1 MTIID
6 TKGQRLGIGTKNGER
21 RSKEML
27 LAYDRRY
34 RRISPAHS
42 ELASRSTREGSDVQ
56 GQKVMF
62 KGSRNGLYIN
72 LAEGPTFEVLLEE
85 LEDRLRAARGFFRG
99 SEAVVDVGGR
109 VLTTEQLVLLEKKL
123 RSTGGFSLTQVVHEP
138 TEVRGPQGRQGDE
151 ARLVRGTLHSGQ
163 HIQHDGNVVI
173 LGDVNPG
180 AEVVASGDTIVVG
193 RLRGMVHAGAGG
205 DDTAV
210 VIAFR
215 LEPIQLRIGG
225 VIGRSPGDLH
235 ARGAAM
241 PEIAR
246 LQDGVIIVSEYVPH
260 HSDVKEGVGG

>member
-1 MTIID
+1 M
-6 TKGQRLGIGTKNGER
+6 R
-21 RSKEML
+21 
-27 LAYDRRY
+27 
-34 RRISPAHS
+34 
-42 ELASRSTREGSDVQ
+42 

-62 KGSRNGLYIN
+62 KGSRNGLYIDM
-72 LAEGPTFEVLLEE
+72 AEGPTFEVLLEE

-109 VLTTEQLVLLEKKL
+109 VLTTEQLVLLERKL
-123 RSTGGFSLTQVVHEP
+123 SSTGGFSLTQVVHEP
-138 TEVRGPQGRQGDE
+138 AEVKRSQDRRTEQ

-163 HIQHDGNVVI
+163 HVQHDGNVVI

-180 AEVVASGDTIVVG
+180 AEVVASGDVVVVG

-205 DDTAV
+205 DDGAV

-225 VIGRSPGDLH
+225 VIGRSPGDRRTGGPV
-235 ARGAAM
+235 A

-260 HSDVKEGVGG
+260 HSDAWQRVGV